1 MLQDTK
7 TRPAPD
13 DFMSE
18 VTLARRYGRS
28 VRTLQRWR
36 HAGTGPAW
44 MRIGGR
50 IFDRLD
56 DVSAF
61 EARARRNQPQ

>member
-1 MLQDTK
+1 MHS
-7 TRPAPD
+7 AIAD
-13 DFMSE
+13 DPQFGRLISE
-18 VTLARRYGRS
+18 AELATRYGRS

-36 HAGTGPAW
+36 RAHTSPAW

-50 IFDRLD
+50 IFYRLD

>member
-13 DFMSE
+13 DFMTE

-28 VRTLQRWR
+28 IRTLQRWR
-36 HAGTGPAW
+36 NTGTGPAW

-50 IFDRLD
+50 IFYRLD